1 MFKKLS
7 DRLKALIQATD
18 LVANV
23 YDFEASDLSGTPIAT
38 ITPSGNES
46 SYDTTIH
53 NRRRYGFMV
62 RLFVERGSGNAN
74 EKNAEDAMKELCDK
88 MLNVFDANHQLPDL
102 VSQDGYTFLFMHAT
116 PSRWGY
122 AGRENNYRVA
132 EINLIVDFQVD
143 VETVS

>member
-1 MFKKLS
+1 MFKKIS
-7 DRLKALIQATD
+7 DRIKALIEATN

-23 YDFEASDLSGTPIAT
+23 YDYEASDLSGTPIAT

-62 RLFVERGSGNAN
+62 RLFVERGSGNNA
-74 EKNAEDAMKELCDK
+74 EKQAEDAMKELCDK

-102 VSQDGYTFLFMHAT
+102 VSQDGYTFLFMRAT

-132 EINLIVDFQVD
+132 EINLIIEFHVD
-143 VETVS
+143 VETIS